1 MTPTYSATGRRRRIL
16 VPAPAESVRQTPPPA
31 QDPPIYRALIR
42 TWADR
47 GRTLPGRHDPEWV
60 RLAAPS
66 AMYGYAQFSASLDA
80 RDEELFSA
88 SRDARDEELFSASRD
103 PRGDGQVGASLEPQG
118 DGQVSASPAPRGD
131 GR

>member
-1 MTPTYSATGRRRRIL
+1 MTPTYSATGRRHRIL

-47 GRTLPGRHDPEWV
+47 GRTLPGCHDPEWV

-66 AMYGYAQFSASLDA
+66 AMYGYAQFSAMLDA
-80 RDEELFSA
+80 RDEGQFSA
-88 SRDARDEELFSASRD
+88 SRE
-103 PRGDGQVGASLEPQG
+103 PRG

-131 GR
+131 GPLSASPAPRGDGR